1 MSSLLEMRGISKSY
15 GAVHANIDI
24 DLTVEAGSIVG
35 LLGENGSGKST
46 LMKILFG
53 MVRPD
58 QGAIVFK
65 DKELPSG
72 SPREALRAGIGM
84 IHQHFT
90 LVNAMTVA
98 DNVMLSLS
106 DSSFWLDRAGVAAR
120 IRELSRSYGLNLDP
134 DSVVER
140 LPLGLR
146 QRVEIVKALMREVDL
161 LVLDEPTSI
170 LSPPEVEGLIGV
182 MRKLKA
188 DGRAVIF
195 ISHKLGEVLSVC
207 DEVVVLRDGRVAGQ
221 TPVAVATRESL
232 AHMMVGRTLAEP
244 PQRATQAP
252 GAERL
257 VAQGLSADD
266 AAGLRRLQHAS
277 FALRGGEILALAGI
291 DGNGQAELCDVL
303 AGLTPALTGSVTLHG
318 VDVTRAS
325 ATARLEADLAYI
337 PADRSSMSLV
347 QGMSIAD
354 NLALHDD
361 RRARRSRGSAGS
373 IERVRASWSRR
384 APRRSACAWRAATP
398 QSRRSPAATSRRS
411 CWRVKSGA
419 SPPC

>member
-1 MSSLLEMRGISKSY
+1 MSALLEMRGVSKSY
-15 GAVHANIDI
+15 GPVHANIGI
-24 DLTVEAGSIVG
+24 DLTVAAGSILG

-58 QGAIVFK
+58 AGAIVFK
-65 DKELPSG
+65 DKELPGG

-98 DNVMLSLS
+98 DNVMLTLGESG
-106 DSSFWLDRAGVAAR
+106 FWLDRNGVAAR
-120 IRELSRSYGLNLDP
+120 IRALSQSYGLRLDP
-134 DSVVER
+134 DMVVEN

-188 DGRAVIF
+188 DGRAIIF
-195 ISHKLGEVLSVC
+195 ITHKLAEVLAVC
-207 DEVVVLRDGRVAGQ
+207 DEVVVLRDGRVAGR
-221 TPVAVATRESL
+221 TPVAGATREGL

-244 PQRATQAP
+244 PQRAARAP

-257 VAQGLSADD
+257 VAQGLSAND
-266 AAGLRRLQHAS
+266 ASGLRRLQQAS
-277 FALRGGEILALAGI
+277 FTLRGGEILALAGI
-291 DGNGQAELCDVL
+291 DGNGQSELCD
-303 AGLTPALTGSVTLHG
+303 A
-318 VDVTRAS
+318 
-325 ATARLEADLAYI
+325 
-337 PADRSSMSLV
+337 
-347 QGMSIAD
+347 
-354 NLALHDD
+354 
-361 RRARRSRGSAGS
+361 
-373 IERVRASWSRR
+373 
-384 APRRSACAWRAATP
+384 
-398 QSRRSPAATSRRS
+398 
-411 CWRVKSGA
+411 
-419 SPPC
+419 